1 MKYDTSSSQMNT
13 NISFRVWMDY
23 LFKDSF
29 LYFQDDCHR
38 STDDAFPSDIF
49 LHYLCYNS
57 FSLIFSLGMWFSYQY
72 DFFPSD
78 ECIFISFSLLCL
90 PIKEWKCFK
99 YFVVKFS
106 YHLIW
111 KQCIWTTFSIRSPS
125 KLTQAT
131 FCGIM
136 QFWYCP
142 KFIAINYLFY
152 EKLLYMSYV
161 LLDDRIELLL
171 FVYFVSGKYFL
182 QITCSSLIVIF
193 SSVVLSYFERK
204 SDIDK
209 CTCRLNSVHPKLHG
223 GVCKNEHKIAFE
235 EQQNCT
241 NHITTDFKEQS
252 DKTMDRFKMWG
263 YRKLMRYFRPIKLF
277 GWVTLL
283 SCLIVTIYGHIELY
297 MIMNDETC
305 RISDLY

>member
-1 MKYDTSSSQMNT
+1 
-13 NISFRVWMDY
+13 
-23 LFKDSF
+23 
-29 LYFQDDCHR
+29 
-38 STDDAFPSDIF
+38 
-49 LHYLCYNS
+49 
-57 FSLIFSLGMWFSYQY
+57 MWFSYQY
-72 DFFPSD
+72 DLFPSD
-78 ECIFISFSLLCL
+78 ECIFVSFSLLCL

-111 KQCIWTTFSIRSPS
+111 KQCLWTTFSIRTPS
-125 KLTQAT
+125 KLTHAT

-136 QFWYCP
+136 QFWYRP
-142 KFIAINYLFY
+142 KFIASNYLFN
-152 EKLLYMSYV
+152 ENITIYV
-161 LLDDRIELLL
+161 LCLSDDRIKLLL
-171 FVYFVSGKYFL
+171 FFYFVSGKYFL
-182 QITCSSLIVIF
+182 QIMCSSLIVIF

-204 SDIDK
+204 ADIDK

-223 GVCKNEHKIAFE
+223 DVCKNEHKIAFE

-241 NHITTDFKEQS
+241 DHITTGIKEHS
-252 DKTMDRFKMWG
+252 DKTIDHLNMLR

-277 GWVTLL
+277 DWVTLL

-297 MIMNDETC
+297 MIMNDGTC